1 MNRTDRQRA
10 KQRRREVLIHQ
21 LQERNQELHKK
32 IVRLQREYGSNK
44 RVIEE
49 LQGLTSEEEY
59 EDSMEDI
66 SSVELIEPSASNP
79 FISVAVAQRGDR
91 IGTGAAQIQDSRGSG
106 KSNNLSTPTRK
117 TKKEERKESLQRA
130 SAWVLERK
138 RDRERKQ
145 DRQG

>member
-1 MNRTDRQRA
+1 MNRADRQRA
-10 KQRRREVLIHQ
+10 KKRRREVLIHQ
-21 LQERNQELHKK
+21 LQERNQELHEK

-59 EDSMEDI
+59 EDSVEDI

-79 FISVAVAQRGDR
+79 FITIAQRGDR
-91 IGTGAAQIQDSRGSG
+91 IGTGPAQIQDSRGSET
-106 KSNNLSTPTRK
+106 SNNLSTPTRK

-130 SAWVLERK
+130 SAWALER
-138 RDRERKQ
+138 
-145 DRQG
+145 

>member
-1 MNRTDRQRA
+1 MNRADRQRA
-10 KQRRREVLIHQ
+10 KKRRREVLIHQ
-21 LQERNQELHKK
+21 LQERNQELHEK

-49 LQGLTSEEEY
+49 LQGLTAEEEY
-59 EDSMEDI
+59 EDSVEDI

-79 FISVAVAQRGDR
+79 FITIAQRGDR
-91 IGTGAAQIQDSRGSG
+91 IGTGPAQIQDSRGSET
-106 KSNNLSTPTRK
+106 SNNLSTPTRK

-130 SAWVLERK
+130 SAWALERK

>member
-1 MNRTDRQRA
+1 MNRADRQRA
-10 KQRRREVLIHQ
+10 KKRRREVLIHQ
-21 LQERNQELHKK
+21 LQERNQELHEK

-59 EDSMEDI
+59 EDSVEDI

-79 FISVAVAQRGDR
+79 FITIAQRGDR

-106 KSNNLSTPTRK
+106 TSNNLSTPTRK

-130 SAWVLERK
+130 SAWALERK

>member
-1 MNRTDRQRA
+1 MNRADRQGA

-21 LQERNQELHKK
+21 LQERNQELHEK

-59 EDSMEDI
+59 EDSVEDI

-79 FISVAVAQRGDR
+79 FIAVAVAQRGDR

-106 KSNNLSTPTRK
+106 NSNNLPIDAH
-117 TKKEERKESLQRA
+117 KKNKERGEERKLTKSKCVGIRA
-130 SAWVLERK
+130 
-138 RDRERKQ
+138 
-145 DRQG
+145 

>member
-1 MNRTDRQRA
+1 MNRADRQRA
-10 KQRRREVLIHQ
+10 KKRRREVLIHQ
-21 LQERNQELHKK
+21 LQERNQELHEK
-32 IVRLQREYGSNK
+32 IVRLQREYGRNK

-49 LQGLTSEEEY
+49 LQELTSEEEY
-59 EDSMEDI
+59 EDSVEDI

-79 FISVAVAQRGDR
+79 FITIAQRGDR
-91 IGTGAAQIQDSRGSG
+91 IGTGPAQIQDSRGSET
-106 KSNNLSTPTRK
+106 SNNLSTPTRK

-130 SAWVLERK
+130 SAWALERK